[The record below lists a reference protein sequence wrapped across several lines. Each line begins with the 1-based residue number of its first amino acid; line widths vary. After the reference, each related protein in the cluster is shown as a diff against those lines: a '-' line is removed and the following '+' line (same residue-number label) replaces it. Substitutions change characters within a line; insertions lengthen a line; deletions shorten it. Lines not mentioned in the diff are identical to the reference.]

1 MTDSDSPAAAWTDV
15 PKVAVGPDGL
25 RDYLGDVIIAAGANF
40 TNVSDADALVWADPS
55 DVDGLRAALEIN
67 PGLRWVQLPFAGVD
81 KMIGLID
88 RDRVWTSAKG
98 VYGDPVAEHALGLAI
113 AGMRN
118 IASFARITH
127 WDRPRGRSLFGA
139 NVTILGAGGLAISLA
154 RVLEPFNVSLT
165 VLRRK
170 SEPFPGAKF
179 TGTLDDL
186 DDVLPDTDVLFITVP
201 LTPATTGLIDARR
214 LALMSDH
221 SWLINIGRGR
231 HVVTDDLVAAL
242 EAKSI
247 GGAALDVTDPEPLPE
262 GHPLWSLDN
271 CIITPHS
278 ANTPAMSVVPFS
290 KRVTDNVQRFA
301 RGEELLGIVDLDAGF

>member
-15 PKVAVGPDGL
+15 PKVAVGPEGL
-25 RDYLGDVIIAAGANF
+25 RDYLGGVIIAAGANVAD
-40 TNVSDADALVWADPS
+40 VSDADALVWADPS

-81 KMIGLID
+81 KMIGLVD

-113 AGMRN
+113 AGRRN
-118 IASFARITH
+118 IASFARMTH

-139 NVTILGAGGLAISLA
+139 NVTILGAGGLATSLA

-170 SEPFPGAKF
+170 AEPFPGAKF

-186 DDVLPDTDVLFITVP
+186 DSVLPDTDVLFITVP

-221 SWLINIGRGR
+221 SWLINIGRGQ

-301 RGEELLGIVDLDAGF
+301 RGEELLGIVDPDAGF